1 MREKSVRTLVLYGMF
16 VAIVF
21 LLGLTPLG
29 YIYLPMAS
37 ITTVHI
43 PVIVGG
49 YTLGKKGGAV
59 LGFFFGLT
67 SFIKCFTTPDAIAAI
82 MLGTSTGFGA
92 YNLLLIIAVLFLPR
106 ILTGF
111 FSAALYEF
119 IGGTGKRQAV
129 AMGISAFVGTM
140 TNTVLFLGGLYVLAF
155 EQAAEAMGV
164 AASALLTT
172 LLGIVASNGIIE
184 AIAAVIICTAVGKA
198 ISAYTNRN
206 KSE

>member
-1 MREKSVRTLVLYGMF
+1 MRESRVRTLVLYGMF
-16 VAIVF
+16 IAVVF

-29 YIYLPMAS
+29 YIYLPMAA

-82 MLGTSTGFGA
+82 MLGTNTGFGI
-92 YNLLLIIAVLFLPR
+92 YNVVLILAVIFFPR

-111 FSAALYEF
+111 LSAAVYQL
-119 IGGTGKRQAV
+119 IGGTGMRQTA
-129 AMGISAFVGTM
+129 AMGVSAFIGSI
-140 TNTVLFLGGLYVLAF
+140 TNTVFFLGGLYVLAF
-155 EQAAEAMGV
+155 EQTAQAMGV
-164 AASALLTT
+164 AGNALITV
-172 LLGIVASNGIIE
+172 LLGIVAGNGIIE

-206 KSE
+206 ASK